1 MNNRITWNDE
11 CQYGN
16 VVIDDEMISFAHGT
30 YLIEMVD
37 DRENGRENNTLF
49 LEKRIRGLRSKFI
62 FE

>member
-37 DRENGRENNTLF
+37 DSENGRENNTLF
-49 LEKRIRGLRSKFI
+49 FWKNE
-62 FE
+62 FED

>member
-49 LEKRIRGLRSKFI
+49 FWKNE
-62 FE
+62 FED